1 MPLYLIL
8 HYCFT
13 MKLCFK
19 ALIYDYE
26 RNKAQPQFFLS
37 YLNFITVDVVL
48 LC

>member
-13 MKLCFK
+13 MKLCFE

-26 RNKAQPQFFLS
+26 RSEAQPQFLS
-37 YLNFITVDVVL
+37 HLNLITVDVVL

>member
-26 RNKAQPQFFLS
+26 RNKAQTQFSF
-37 YLNFITVDVVL
+37 LNFITVDVVL